1 MELARSIRVGDPLD
15 PETEMGPVAN
25 EAQYERILAL
35 IDAGKEE
42 GAEVVAGG
50 EPAHG
55 GDLDK
60 GFFISPTVFSEVDN
74 RMTVAQEEIFGPVL
88 SVIPF
93 DDEDQAVEIA
103 NSTRFGLA
111 SGVWT
116 RDISRAHR
124 FARSIHAGT
133 VWVNTY
139 RSAAAQAPFGGV
151 KQSGYGRER
160 GWHALQEYTR
170 VKNVMVDLSQ
180 STSDPFSIRS

>member
-1 MELARSIRVGDPLD
+1 MKPGSTNGFRRAALMTTLADLLD
-15 PETEMGPVAN
+15 DNAERMARLET
-25 EAQYERILAL
+25 
-35 IDAGKEE
+35 
-42 GAEVVAGG
+42 
-50 EPAHG
+50 
-55 GDLDK
+55 
-60 GFFISPTVFSEVDN
+60 TDN
-74 RMTVAQEEIFGPVL
+74 GT
-88 SVIPF
+88 
-93 DDEDQAVEIA
+93 EIA
-103 NSTRFGLA
+103 NSTRFGLT

-151 KQSGYGRER
+151 KHSGYGRER

-180 STSDPFSIRS
+180 STSDPFSIRSLPPLSGLHRHRSTPSRDRNYSA